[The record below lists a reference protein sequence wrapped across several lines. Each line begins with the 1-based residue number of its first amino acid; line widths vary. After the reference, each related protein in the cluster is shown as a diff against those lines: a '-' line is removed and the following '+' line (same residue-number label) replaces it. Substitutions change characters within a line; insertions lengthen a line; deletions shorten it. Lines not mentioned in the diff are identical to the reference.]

1 MSCPGDSWW
10 EQLLIWL
17 KLFPKRGSWLTPL
30 PARAPASIRK
40 VSIFFLFKP
49 SASDGAAVGGFSI
62 DRVVAL
68 GGAWTSFLDA
78 NAANRLSSST
88 HTSTRR
94 NRLQGRRGCPFHGT
108 SRPTLPAEAS
118 SDNKV
123 PDADGYESRGGWV
136 EFATIVVYYILL
148 YHCHE
153 RFLHLDNLHRHA
165 MPRLCAAALLTPES
179 MLERRNKMFDKR
191 ATGPIA
197 SDMDPTSSV
206 ESYEVIL
213 IAKEATDAWSKEEI
227 DELSRAFGNFDVAAR
242 LRSGASWGTADGE
255 ADTTPHQEVDCGV

>member
-1 MSCPGDSWW
+1 M
-10 EQLLIWL
+10 
-17 KLFPKRGSWLTPL
+17 
-30 PARAPASIRK
+30 
-40 VSIFFLFKP
+40 
-49 SASDGAAVGGFSI
+49 

-68 GGAWTSFLDA
+68 SGNRTSFPGGERRSSPLTQYAHVNPPKPPPTAVA
-78 NAANRLSSST
+78 NAHFMAHRV
-88 HTSTRR
+88 
-94 NRLQGRRGCPFHGT
+94 
-108 SRPTLPAEAS
+108 PTVPAEAS
-118 SDNKV
+118 SDKKV
-123 PDADGYESRGGWV
+123 PEADGYESRGGWV
-136 EFATIVVYYILL
+136 EFATIVMYYILL
-148 YHCHE
+148 CHCHE
-153 RFLHLDNLHRHA
+153 RFLHLGNLHRHA
-165 MPRLCAAALLTPES
+165 IPRLCAAALLTRES